1 MAIPNHDNTP
11 VASDDEAEQ
20 GADRLLLPPPE
31 ARMLAYLGQLKQADR
46 VPVMKLMA
54 DLDLIYNTN
63 TMHLQ
68 TLARQGHVVLE
79 KRGNINTVRLAD
91 IPPAVLISIVPDW
104 DDRFG
109 MHPYAGATEQQRRRA
124 RYADK

>member
-1 MAIPNHDNTP
+1 MAIPNHNNTP
-11 VASDDEAEQ
+11 VATDDEAEY
-20 GADRLLLPPPE
+20 GVDRLPLPPAE

-79 KRGNINTVRLAD
+79 KRGNVNTVRLAD
-91 IPPAVLISIVPDW
+91 LAPALLIAIVPDW
-104 DDRFG
+104 DDRYG
-109 MHPYAGATEQQRRRA
+109 VHPYSGATEQQRRRA
-124 RYADK
+124 RYAV